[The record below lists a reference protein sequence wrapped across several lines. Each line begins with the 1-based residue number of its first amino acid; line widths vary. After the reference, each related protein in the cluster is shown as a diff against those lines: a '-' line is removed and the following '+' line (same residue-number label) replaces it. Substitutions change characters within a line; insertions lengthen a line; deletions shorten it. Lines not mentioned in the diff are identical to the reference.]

1 MGSQKRLAEATISDV
16 AAHAGVSTATVSR
29 VIAGVGYVAKKTREK
44 VNKSITELQY
54 QPSSIAQSLRRQ
66 SSSMIGL
73 ILTDIQ
79 NPFYPEM
86 VRGIEDEVQKRGYS
100 LILCNSADD
109 PEREISYLD
118 FLASHRAAGVI
129 VCADGLLKR
138 HREKLLAQRAK
149 IILVNMQKDDSD
161 FPTVSSQDFQGGEIA
176 AAHLVK
182 NGYPKIIYIGNN
194 LEKELGSLRLDGV
207 KRGAGK
213 TKLEI
218 LYSDDTLEA
227 GSRVAEEIAK
237 KFKPPYGIVAHNDL
251 TAIGAMH
258 ALIEKKIKVPQQVGI
273 VGYDDIALSAY
284 VTPGLTTINQHQYEL
299 GTQAMI
305 LLDGLIKGLKVKKEQ
320 VIPSELVL
328 RRSTTNI
335 KAKMK

>member
-1 MGSQKRLAEATISDV
+1 MIFVGKAKQNSEATISDV
-16 AAHAGVSTATVSR
+16 ALHAGVSTATVSR
-29 VIAGVGYVAKKTREK
+29 VIAGVGYVAVKTREQ
-44 VNKSITELQY
+44 VNKSITALDY

-86 VRGIEDEVQKRGYS
+86 VRGIEDEVQRRGYS

-118 FLASHRAAGVI
+118 FLASHRAAGII
-129 VCADGLLKR
+129 VCADGVLKR
-138 HREKLLAQRAK
+138 HRKKLLSQRAK
-149 IILVNMQKDDSD
+149 IILVNTQKEDTDL
-161 FPTVSSQDFQGGEIA
+161 PTVSSQDFEGGEIA
-176 AAHLVK
+176 AKHLVQC
-182 NGYPKIIYIGNN
+182 GYPQIIYIGNGS
-194 LEKELGSLRLDGV
+194 EKEFGSLRLDGV
-207 KRGAGK
+207 KKGAGK
-213 TKLEI
+213 VKFEI
-218 LYSDDTLEA
+218 VYSDDTLKA
-227 GSRVAEEIAK
+227 GARVADIIAK

-258 ALIEKKIKVPQQVGI
+258 SFIEKKLKVPQQIGI

-284 VTPGLTTINQHQYEL
+284 VTPGLTTINQNQYDL
-299 GTQAMI
+299 GVEAMTM
-305 LLDGLIKGLKVKKEQ
+305 LDDLIKGEKVRKKR

-328 RRSTTNI
+328 RKSTTKI
-335 KAKMK
+335 